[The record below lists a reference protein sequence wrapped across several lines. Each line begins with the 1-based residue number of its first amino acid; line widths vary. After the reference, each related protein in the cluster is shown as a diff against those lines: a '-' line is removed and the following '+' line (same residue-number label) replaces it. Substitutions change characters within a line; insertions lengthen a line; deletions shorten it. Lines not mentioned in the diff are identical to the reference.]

1 MVRNSEDRCKDCRT
15 YPICLTKDRAND
27 CPCPVCLVKVMCG
40 KSCVEYSKF
49 FNRSIGSSFQI
60 TEEKHVHKR

>member
-1 MVRNSEDRCKDCRT
+1 MCDRIETLCKDCRT
-15 YPICLTKDRAND
+15 YPICLTKNHAHD

-40 KSCVEYSKF
+40 KSCVAYSKF
-49 FNRSIGSSFQI
+49 FNNSIGSFQI